1 MPPHTRSARARCS
14 IQIAGLALIAALSQ
28 VTLFLAPAHA
38 GAWIPAAGTGE
49 MEPMLR
55 YSFADRAFPADS
67 FSTTTQPSTK
77 EHETQIRLRGE
88 HGLGDGFS
96 IDYDL
101 RYGFLYRSKAK
112 KGVTTVDT
120 NDGLQDQ
127 RIGLDYALTQDED
140 FADALG
146 LSITIPGS
154 SAAKIPGL
162 DSGHWALEPAYRI
175 GFKPGFW
182 HLTADLDLGSRVF
195 TDGGVAQFRS
205 HLEVAA
211 PVFHRLRLAGKLF
224 FVRSARLGGY
234 DDLRD
239 HGELYNLLR
248 VGVEAKYRI
257 SDGVEPFVGYETGL
271 AGMRGHASQRFT
283 IGIKIK
289 Y

>member
-1 MPPHTRSARARCS
+1 MSIHARSASPRSS
-14 IQIAGLALIAALSQ
+14 IQIAGLALTAALSQ
-28 VTLFLAPAHA
+28 AALSPVPAHA
-38 GAWIPAAGTGE
+38 GAWVPAAGTGE
-49 MEPMLR
+49 VEPMLR
-55 YSFADRAFPADS
+55 YSFADRAFPANS
-67 FSTTTQPSTK
+67 FSTSTEPSTE

-96 IDYDL
+96 FDYDL
-101 RYGFLYRSKAK
+101 RYGFLYRSKVK

-127 RIGLDYALTQDED
+127 RIGLNYALTQDQD
-140 FADALG
+140 LADALG
-146 LSITIPGS
+146 LSIVIPGS

-162 DSGHWALEPAYRI
+162 DSGHWALEPVYRI

-182 HLTADLDLGSRVF
+182 HLSFDLDLGSRVF

-224 FVRSARLGGY
+224 FVRSARLDGY

-248 VGVEAKYRI
+248 LGVEAKYRV
-257 SDGVEPFVGYETGL
+257 SDGLEPFVGYERGL
-271 AGMRGHASQRFT
+271 SGMRGHASQRFT
-283 IGIKIK
+283 IGLKIN